1 MDYLQQLEWRNFLL
15 QSKVRVLNEL
25 KNYIESADAYELQLF
40 AQDLNSVFTPDGK
53 SLRELLLHILSTG
66 NAPAGWQPFRMPPSV
81 GGAVAPPF
89 RVPGGSVPP
98 PPPPPSP
105 GVTGSFSPPPPISA
119 TGYGGTPLGGEGIK
133 SGPTTE
139 PTTGGEVGGEK
150 GLAGDVPVDHD
161 TGGGESP
168 EGGEGIAPGV
178 QTETSAQPVTS
189 TESEKAGEESS
200 AFQVPSSEAEGLKS
214 EILSSLKMVDIP
226 GGSFVMGSNDGRD
239 EEKPAHKVNL
249 SSYKMSA
256 YLITNKQYRAFVLA
270 NPEWQKDRINPDFHD
285 GKYLDDWEG
294 NDYPEGKDDHPVAFV
309 SFYAAEAFAKWVG
322 KRLPTEAEWEFAARG
337 GLVGKK
343 FPNGDKMNEKIANF
357 AKRYSGTTPVGQFDP
372 NGYGLYDMAG
382 NLFEWTADWFGKYT
396 EEEQTD
402 PRGPSSGDYKVIRG
416 GSWISSA
423 MTLRVSFRIDEE
435 PERCG
440 YIGIRLA
447 E

>member
-15 QSKVRVLNEL
+15 QSKVRILNEL

-40 AQDLNSVFTPDGK
+40 ANDLNAVFTPDGK
-53 SLRELLLHILSTG
+53 SLREILLHVLTTG
-66 NAPAGWQPFRMPPSV
+66 TAPAGWQPFRLPSTGGIGVPVQPPP
-81 GGAVAPPF
+81 AVAPTPGSSVSQPLPVGNTPVTG
-89 RVPGGSVPP
+89 VPIANQAPPVGSVNPP
-98 PPPPPSP
+98 VTPNTRATVNQNAEGAEITGETSSGEPPS
-105 GVTGSFSPPPPISA
+105 A
-119 TGYGGTPLGGEGIK
+119 GGME
-133 SGPTTE
+133 SSTE
-139 PTTGGEVGGEK
+139 PIVEEGNQATVN
-150 GLAGDVPVDHD
+150 DS
-161 TGGGESP
+161 GESP
-168 EGGEGIAPGV
+168 
-178 QTETSAQPVTS
+178 S
-189 TESEKAGEESS
+189 TAGAGDSVGAS
-200 AFQVPSSEAEGLKS
+200 VSSSEASGLKD
-214 EILSSLKMVDIP
+214 EVLSSLKMVDIP
-226 GGSFVMGSNDGRD
+226 GGSFVMGANDGRD

-249 SSYKMSA
+249 SSYKISA
-256 YLITNKQYRAFVLA
+256 YLVTNKQYRAFVLA
-270 NPEWQKDRINPDFHD
+270 NPEWQKDRANPDFHD

-294 NDYPEGKDDHPVAFV
+294 NEYPEGKDDHPVAFV
-309 SFYAAEAFAKWVG
+309 SFYAAEAFAKWLG

-382 NLFEWTADWFGKYT
+382 NLFEWTADWFGRYT

-402 PRGPSSGDYKVIRG
+402 PKGPSSGDYKVIRG